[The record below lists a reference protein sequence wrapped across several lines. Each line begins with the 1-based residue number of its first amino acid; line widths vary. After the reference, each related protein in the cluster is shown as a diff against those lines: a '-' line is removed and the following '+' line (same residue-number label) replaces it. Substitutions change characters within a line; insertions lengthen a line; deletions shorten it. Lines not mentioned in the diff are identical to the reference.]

1 MTADVVMARS
11 PDSVV
16 ASPYVGRKNGSI
28 VMMKMPKPKP
38 VVRCTKLAPM
48 LSRNMA
54 ITTLLIICLFHAEIA
69 NYVIITNTIYFYLH
83 FSNVYGCKIMDC
95 FPIFQTFS
103 GKYVIL
109 ESTFIIQRQGLG
121 ISVVHV
127 IRHKF
132 TVYHT
137 IRHKSMHNIPLM
149 QEFLQLFVILWS
161 KPRDSAAPQQFKQA

>member
-1 MTADVVMARS
+1 
-11 PDSVV
+11 
-16 ASPYVGRKNGSI
+16 
-28 VMMKMPKPKP
+28 
-38 VVRCTKLAPM
+38 
-48 LSRNMA
+48 
-54 ITTLLIICLFHAEIA
+54 
-69 NYVIITNTIYFYLH
+69 
-83 FSNVYGCKIMDC
+83 MDC

-109 ESTFIIQRQGLG
+109 EPTFIIQRQGLG

-149 QEFLQLFVILWS
+149 QEFLQLFVVLRS
-161 KPRDSAAPQQFKQA
+161 KPRQISQRIDLNDE